1 MSTRDRL
8 GTRVGPMRLAWTG
21 GRVGVVI
28 VSFLHSAPASQADRI
43 GASTW
48 AMSGTLTRL
57 SLQVCFTDAARVA
70 EWAVCHSDG
79 FIVGALGDG
88 DTCAHHVK
96 LVLKAEIHG

>member
-1 MSTRDRL
+1 M
-8 GTRVGPMRLAWTG
+8 
-21 GRVGVVI
+21 
-28 VSFLHSAPASQADRI
+28 FQKKNPAFFQAA
-43 GASTW
+43 G
-48 AMSGTLTRL
+48 L

-79 FIVGALGDG
+79 FIVGALSDG